1 MKVDI
6 LKSVAKDAY
15 KLLESCEICPRR
27 CKVNRLKGEKG
38 FCKGGFKPA
47 VVSADPHFGEEPPLS
62 GVHGSGTIFFTYCNM
77 RCVYCQNYQFS
88 QLGKGE
94 EIEIEELASMMLSLQ
109 KVGCHNINLVTPT
122 HFMPQIIHALSI
134 AIEGGLSIPIVYN
147 TSGYE
152 LAEVLRLLEGI
163 VDIYL
168 PDMRY
173 ADEDVAREYSNAPDY
188 PRLNRSAI
196 REMHRQVGVLELDP
210 SLMWNGEGLSFLG
223 LENGIAKKGL
233 IIRHLV
239 LPNGL
244 SGTHDI
250 MKFIRDEISPDTYI
264 SLMDQYHPSFKAM
277 DYPLISRTLR
287 EREYEEACNM
297 MFEMGLENGWVQGRI
312 EEKERDRF
320 LGERMIL

>member
-1 MKVDI
+1 MKVDR
-6 LKSVAKDAY
+6 LKDRVKDAY

-27 CKVNRLKGEKG
+27 CKIDRLKGEKG
-38 FCKGGFKPA
+38 FCKGGLKPT
-47 VVSADPHFGEEPPLS
+47 VISAHPHFGEEPPLS
-62 GVHGSGTIFFTYCNM
+62 GVHGSGTIFFTYCPM

-94 EIEIEELASMMLSLQ
+94 EIEVEELASMMLSLQ
-109 KVGCHNINLVTPT
+109 RVGCHNINLVTPT

-134 AIEGGLSIPIVYN
+134 AVKDGLSIPIVYN

-152 LAEVLRLLEGI
+152 LAETLRFLEGI

-173 ADEDVAREYSNAPDY
+173 ADKDIAREYSNAPDY
-188 PRLNRSAI
+188 PRLNRIAI
-196 REMHRQVGVLELDP
+196 REMHRQVGVLK
-210 SLMWNGEGLSFLG
+210 
-223 LENGIAKKGL
+223 LENEIAKKGL

-244 SGTHDI
+244 SGTPDI
-250 MKFIRDEISPDTYI
+250 MKFIRDEISSDTYI

-277 DYPLISRTLR
+277 DSSLISRPLR

-312 EEKERDRF
+312 EEKERDKF
-320 LGERMIL
+320 LGERIIHRHRRHMET